1 MIGISMFLDELLQ
14 FASLRN
20 IRVRSGPLASSGLGG
35 TTLGSGYGGTIESV
49 LDKSSGLVVHG
60 SGELDLKNDHKAA
73 MLVDAL
79 VEGHAQVFNGEF
91 GVWLDHFPWSVL
103 YPDLSA
109 IEVRKDEVETSQSL
123 EQGDFLLHEKV
134 STFALEGLVLLFLK
148 DHDNITSFGL
158 RNLISF
164 SVLGVLLTIGCTLVD
179 LNHNSLLLLLN
190 LLACAGLA
198 HLGGVNGLA
207 LTAAIVAATSLL
219 RVHTRSQLHHYG
231 PHATALACLAGLDSL
246 GV

>member
-79 VEGHAQVFNGEF
+79 VEGHAQVFHGEF
-91 GVWLDHFPWSVL
+91 GVWLDHIPGGVL

-109 IEVRKDEVETSQSL
+109 IKVGQDEVETGQSL
-123 EQGDFLLHEKV
+123 KQSDLLLHEKV
-134 STFALEGLVLLFLK
+134 STLASEGLVLLFLE
-148 DHDNITSFGL
+148 DHDNVTSLSFRDLITFAM
-158 RNLISF
+158 
-164 SVLGVLLTIGCTLVD
+164 LGVLFTIGCTLVD
-179 LNHNSLLLLLN
+179 LNHNSLFLLLD
-190 LLACAGLA
+190 LLASAGLA
-198 HLGGVNGLA
+198 HLGGV
-207 LTAAIVAATSLL
+207 
-219 RVHTRSQLHHYG
+219 
-231 PHATALACLAGLDSL
+231 D
-246 GV
+246 